1 MEQPRNIEEAIQF
14 AAESAIER
22 GVNELRSIFEIEE
35 VPDDILRKVMIES
48 DLNVINAVDRVN
60 EITAEVP
67 SLMSNEIV
75 NFAPVGLP
83 EIDDRHIIYKKYPK
97 ALRTKL

>member
-14 AAESAIER
+14 AAKSAIER

-35 VPDDILRKVMIES
+35 VPDDILRRAMIES

-67 SLMSNEIV
+67 STNEIV
-75 NFAPVGLP
+75 NFAPVG
-83 EIDDRHIIYKKYPK
+83 
-97 ALRTKL
+97 